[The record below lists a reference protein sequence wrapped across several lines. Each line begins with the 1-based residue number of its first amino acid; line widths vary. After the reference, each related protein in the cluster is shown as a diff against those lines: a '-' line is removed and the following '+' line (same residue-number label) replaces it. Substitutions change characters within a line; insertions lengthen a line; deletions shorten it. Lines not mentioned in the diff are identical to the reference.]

1 LLPLRYL
8 GPDEY
13 RAELAALK
21 AGFERLW
28 REHPLREYSPDIDPR
43 AGHGRWPLP
52 CAPRNCG
59 HARAIRLCERR
70 GRSARSGRHRTA
82 MTTTVADNRIPGL
95 RVSVGV
101 LLACAML
108 AAALGMGLRQTSGLF
123 LAPMT
128 AEYAWSASGFAF
140 AIALQV
146 LVNGITQPI
155 CGQVADRFGGRTV
168 LMAGAA
174 LQAVAVA
181 AMALSS
187 SLPVFTFFAGIVM
200 GVAVSAAGMPVVMAS
215 LTRLLPASMSSRATG
230 LGTAGSSFGQFLVVP
245 LVGLGIEGF
254 GWQAALLG
262 VAAASLLIIPL
273 ALPLT
278 DAPARPAPG
287 AATAPA
293 VPEQTAREALRSA
306 LRDSTFWCLFFGFF
320 VCGMHVS
327 FMSVHLPGFVASCH
341 LPLAVGAGAISLIG
355 LFNVAGSLIS
365 GELTG
370 RWKRRKLLVA
380 IYAGRGVVITAFMFA
395 EKTTATVLVFSAV
408 MGLLWLSTVPPTVAL
423 CARNFGTRWLATIF
437 GLVFLGHQLGGFT
450 GAYLGGVVLD
460 RTGSYDLMWTISVLA
475 AAFAALIHLPVR
487 DGPRVAQVAT
497 A

>member
-1 LLPLRYL
+1 
-8 GPDEY
+8 
-13 RAELAALK
+13 
-21 AGFERLW
+21 
-28 REHPLREYSPDIDPR
+28 
-43 AGHGRWPLP
+43 
-52 CAPRNCG
+52 
-59 HARAIRLCERR
+59 
-70 GRSARSGRHRTA
+70 
-82 MTTTVADNRIPGL
+82 MTTAVDRAAAAGASPTL

-101 LLACAML
+101 LLTCAML

-128 AEYAWSASGFAF
+128 AAHAWSASGFAL

-146 LVNGITQPI
+146 LVNGVTQPI
-155 CGQVADRFGGRTV
+155 CGQVADRIGGRAV

-181 AMALSS
+181 GMALST

-215 LTRLLPASMSSRATG
+215 LTRLLPESMRARATG

-245 LVGLGIEGF
+245 LAGLGIEGF
-254 GWQAALLG
+254 GWQAALFG

-273 ALPLT
+273 SLPLS
-278 DAPARPAPG
+278 DAPAPSAPG
-287 AATAPA
+287 AAGTAGD
-293 VPEQTAREALRSA
+293 QTARGALGAA
-306 LRDSTFWCLFFGFF
+306 LRDPTFWCLFSGFF
-320 VCGMHVS
+320 VCGLHVS

-365 GELTG
+365 GELAG
-370 RWKRRKLLVA
+370 RWKRRELLVL
-380 IYAGRGVVITAFMFA
+380 IYAGRGVLIAAFMFA
-395 EKTTATVLVFSAV
+395 EKTTVTVLAFSAG

-450 GAYLGGVVLD
+450 GAYLGGIVLD
-460 RTGSYDLMWTISVLA
+460 RTGSYDLMWTISILA
-475 AAFAALIHLPVR
+475 AAFAALVHLPVR
-487 DGPRVAQVAT
+487 DGPRRTVAA
-497 A
+497 AA